1 MVTTRL
7 QEAQQQMDTPPAG
20 RLQRRGEEPSPSTPA
35 DAALPIARPPLK
47 SALKTQGGR
56 TRRQSNGWSD
66 DTATPADAGVKK
78 TVRIHSSNNMVHEF
92 QTSHTTEEQLCGS
105 DDDGAETP
113 NSRPRRYGQM
123 RGTALPHYSQFMST
137 VRHDMTASRDRR
149 RSGGVGGRGRRR
161 RAPESTALWL
171 GLLFTLSWMLASSA
185 LIFLNK
191 TLMVDLGFRFPFA
204 LTSMGQV
211 SSMLLAWLASRAGVA
226 PLRKAPS
233 WHAVFTKLL
242 PVSLGFAAS
251 LFLGNVAY
259 LGLSVAFINI
269 MKAATPMV
277 TLAVGLALGL
287 EQPSKLT
294 LCGTALIAG
303 GTAIATCS
311 EAASGHFHWFS
322 FLAFSFSV
330 VFEGIRVVLT
340 EKLLGQAGTKYNVME
355 ALLYLGPI
363 TLLFLAT
370 GAYLF
375 EWNQGLSTVGLA
387 IMATRPWD
395 FAFATLVSFL
405 VNLFCYLA
413 IKYVSATSFKVAG
426 CLKNVLVVWGGIMQG
441 DVVTIQELQ
450 GYSISLAG
458 FLLFSASKLRPSA
471 HRKASGD
478 TRTHGCRQRDGSGA
492 MEKGDPC
499 VAP

>member
-161 RAPESTALWL
+161 QAPESTAMWL

-211 SSMLLAWLASRAGVA
+211 SSMLLGEWAASNPSYSALLKAVESSPAVQRFQLLWSTALSGVHFSVLALQPGWRREQAWRHCERHPPGMPCSPSCCLCRSALRPRCSWAMLHIWGCLVSWRRFVSNTSVVNLAVRPTGKPVQRPTRKLLKLAVA
-226 PLRKAPS
+226 P
-233 WHAVFTKLL
+233 
-242 PVSLGFAAS
+242 FATA
-251 LFLGNVAY
+251 AA
-259 LGLSVAFINI
+259 VAFINI

-311 EAASGHFHWFS
+311 EAASGG
-322 FLAFSFSV
+322 LPGDGMA
-330 VFEGIRVVLT
+330 
-340 EKLLGQAGTKYNVME
+340 QAG
-355 ALLYLGPI
+355 
-363 TLLFLAT
+363 
-370 GAYLF
+370 
-375 EWNQGLSTVGLA
+375 
-387 IMATRPWD
+387 R
-395 FAFATLVSFL
+395 
-405 VNLFCYLA
+405 
-413 IKYVSATSFKVAG
+413 
-426 CLKNVLVVWGGIMQG
+426 
-441 DVVTIQELQ
+441 
-450 GYSISLAG
+450 
-458 FLLFSASKLRPSA
+458 
-471 HRKASGD
+471 H
-478 TRTHGCRQRDGSGA
+478 
-492 MEKGDPC
+492 
-499 VAP
+499 